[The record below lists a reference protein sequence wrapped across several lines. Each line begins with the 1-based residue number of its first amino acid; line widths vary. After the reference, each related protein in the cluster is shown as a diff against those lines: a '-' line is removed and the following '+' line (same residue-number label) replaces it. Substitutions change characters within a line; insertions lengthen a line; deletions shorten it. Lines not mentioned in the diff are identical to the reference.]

1 MMSWWKFSKD
11 YVRSIQEQL
20 TQKPLETSAT
30 PKKQNS
36 DLSLSSSLEQIH
48 EKDSGVEM
56 GLSALN
62 MSPDLLKA
70 GPGAGG
76 TYLYQRSLLNTP
88 QHDNY
93 IDSRPEN

>member
-1 MMSWWKFSKD
+1 
-11 YVRSIQEQL
+11 
-20 TQKPLETSAT
+20 
-30 PKKQNS
+30 
-36 DLSLSSSLEQIH
+36 
-48 EKDSGVEM
+48 
-56 GLSALN
+56 LN